1 MDDGRLIDGDP
12 KSHAGKRTVAFRPTS
27 CPNSPTIWSA
37 SAIPAS
43 FSPMQ
48 SKTTKSAAAMRA
60 NARQNV
66 PPDLPQAHH
75 ARATSTS
82 ATPLLNR
89 NPEHDNLCR
98 DNADARTIRARADSA
113 IKAARAHGHDDAQ

>member
-1 MDDGRLIDGDP
+1 VPELADHLERVGDP
-12 KSHAGKRTVAFRPTS
+12 GKLFA
-27 CPNSPTIWSA
+27 NA
-37 SAIPAS
+37 K
-43 FSPMQ
+43 Q
-48 SKTTKSAAAMRA
+48 TTKSAAAMRA